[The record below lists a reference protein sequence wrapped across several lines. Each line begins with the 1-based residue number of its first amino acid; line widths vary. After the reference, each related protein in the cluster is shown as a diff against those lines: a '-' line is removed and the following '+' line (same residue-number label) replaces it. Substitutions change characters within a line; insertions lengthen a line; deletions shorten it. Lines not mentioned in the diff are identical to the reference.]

1 MFLLPSSHPD
11 VGGFFEAGTLVK
23 YNFLPEAIAGASKD
37 TKVLTHQL
45 TPHEVNLTKEEVAFS
60 FSTSSAPAV
69 LMYVSSKTQDYLAV
83 VLRQNGKA
91 DTQHTHTRTL
101 NCCSPLQTTFKRLP
115 CSTHWYNLQKS
126 SLVND
131 QPRSSS

>member
-91 DTQHTHTRTL
+91 DTQHTHTHIKLLLTIAD
-101 NCCSPLQTTFKRLP
+101 NI
-115 CSTHWYNLQKS
+115 
-126 SLVND
+126 
-131 QPRSSS
+131 